1 MHLQSGPIFQP
12 AMLVYQ
18 SVAWVY
24 PHPRQSNRTQFSFAR
39 NFERVIHRSDGFF
52 KMRYTENIG
61 YHCKHPILQGSA
73 KYSIEIPSKY
83 SVYMY
88 IYTQYIRRDSFSINN
103 IFCATNPLV
112 CTNHNLFARFSWQP
126 TANQWSRD
134 DKTSQLPSPGL
145 CQIILKLDSKKPK
158 VKTPLIPQVNWKLKR
173 TIPQLNWKSAKK
185 HDTPSQLD
193 EHLVSNQWNVNFEQC
208 GYWGWRVCWVQIRLR
223 QDGRSWKA
231 KVGGAKGEKAG
242 YT

>member
-18 SVAWVY
+18 TVAWVY

-83 SVYMY
+83 NVYMY
-88 IYTQYIRRDSFSINN
+88 IYTQYIHRDSFSINN

-112 CTNHNLFARFSWQP
+112 CTNHNLFARCSWQP

-134 DKTSQLPSPGL
+134 DKTSQLPSPGS

-158 VKTPLIPQVNWKLKR
+158 VKKPLIPQVNWKLKR
-173 TIPQLNWKSAKK
+173 TIPQLN
-185 HDTPSQLD
+185 
-193 EHLVSNQWNVNFEQC
+193 
-208 GYWGWRVCWVQIRLR
+208 
-223 QDGRSWKA
+223 
-231 KVGGAKGEKAG
+231 
-242 YT
+242 